1 MMLVRRGVPSRSE
14 GRGGG
19 GKRRANQWSFLTR
32 MTDSAVKGELLVV
45 YNRIENSNNTVHC
58 TPKPTF
64 FTIISAVVRQ
74 ILMDLSTT
82 G

>member
-1 MMLVRRGVPSRSE
+1 MMLVRRGAPSRSE
-14 GRGGG
+14 GRGRKEGESVIFLDSHDRL
-19 GKRRANQWSFLTR
+19 RR
-32 MTDSAVKGELLVV
+32 KGELLVV